1 MKHEF
6 FSNNNEDTHAKNEST
21 KPTQKTEV
29 GQYFFKGKDSDLI
42 VFVKSEDAVEHYL
55 EEPRVE
61 NLSDCVETFQ
71 IFTNIDSG
79 SRGKK
84 GSLGEASKSVVENEL
99 GKGKD
104 QYAAI
109 DMILREGKYTG
120 QMSQIRR
127 KDRMRA

>member
-6 FSNNNEDTHAKNEST
+6 FGNNNEDKHTKNQAT

-29 GQYFFKGKDSDLI
+29 GQYFYKGKESDLI

-61 NLSDCVETFQ
+61 ALSDCVETFQ
-71 IFTNIDSG
+71 IFTNHG
-79 SRGKK
+79 SRGNE
-84 GSLGEASKSVVENEL
+84 GVLGEASKAVVEGEL

-120 QMSQIRR
+120 QMSQVRR

>member
-6 FSNNNEDTHAKNEST
+6 FGNNNEDKHTKNEST
-21 KPTQKTEV
+21 KPTQKAEV
-29 GQYFFKGKDSDLI
+29 GQYFYKGKESDLI
-42 VFVKSEDAVEHYL
+42 VFVKSADAVDHYL

-61 NLSDCVETFQ
+61 GLSDCVETFQ
-71 IFTNIDSG
+71 IFTNNG
-79 SRGKK
+79 SRGAE
-84 GSLGEASKSVVENEL
+84 GILGEASKAVVESEL

-120 QMSQIRR
+120 QMSQVRR